1 MKHSFYRGVAALGMS
16 LCLLS
21 STVLAAPVCTDIP
34 EDHWGAEA
42 MTFALDNDLMRPTSD
57 GVFSPDAPMSRLM
70 LLNALATMD
79 GEEIPVE
86 GKDAIWVRIGLK
98 WGVTNGITDGQN
110 YESTATRE
118 QMATMLYRYAM
129 EERLT
134 NYGDDRV
141 LVTFADADD
150 VSPWAREAMA
160 WVTDVGILDGVG
172 GNCLAPQSQT
182 TRAQAAVALMRFAE
196 LLHWGS

>member
-16 LCLLS
+16 LCLLG
-21 STVLAAPVCTDIP
+21 TTALAAPVCTDIP

-79 GEEIPVE
+79 GETVPDGPTWYNV
-86 GKDAIWVRIGLK
+86 GLQ
-98 WGVTNGITDGQN
+98 WGVSLGISDGEN
-110 YESTATRE
+110 YQSTATRE
-118 QMATMLYRYAM
+118 QMAAMLYRYAI

-134 NYGDDRV
+134 IYGDDRV

>member
-1 MKHSFYRGVAALGMS
+1 MRHSFYRGVAALGMS
-16 LCLLS
+16 LCLLGT
-21 STVLAAPVCTDIP
+21 TVLAAPTCTDIP

-42 MTFALDNDLMRPTSD
+42 ITFALDHDLIRPTAD
-57 GVFSPDAPMSRLM
+57 GIFSPDAPMSRLM

-79 GEEIPVE
+79 GETVPDGTTWYNV
-86 GKDAIWVRIGLK
+86 GLK
-98 WGVTNGITDGQN
+98 WGVSLGISDGEN

-141 LVTFADADD
+141 LVTYDDADD

-182 TRAQAAVALMRFAE
+182 TRAQAAVALMRFAA

>member
-1 MKHSFYRGVAALGMS
+1 MRHSFYRGVAALGMS
-16 LCLLS
+16 LCLLG
-21 STVLAAPVCTDIP
+21 TTALAAPACTDIP

-42 MTFALDNDLMRPTSD
+42 MNFALDNDLMRPTAE

-79 GEEIPVE
+79 GEKIPVE
-86 GKDAIWVRIGLK
+86 GTDAIWFRVGLK

-118 QMATMLYRYAM
+118 QMATMLYRYAV

-141 LVTFADADD
+141 LVTFSDADD

-160 WVTDVGILDGVG
+160 WVTDVGIMDGTG

-182 TRAQAAVALMRFAE
+182 TRAQAAVALMRFAA